1 MKRKLKI
8 KQILKQNLNLKSCK
22 IEDIS
27 ESHRG
32 HKGFIE
38 GKETHLSI
46 FAVSDDFTNLTRVDR
61 QRVLNNLIANEFKK
75 DLHAVTYTL
84 LTTEEFKNN

>member
-8 KQILKQNLNLKSCK
+8 NQILKQNFKLKFCK

-32 HKGFIE
+32 HAGFIE
-38 GKETHLSI
+38 GKETHFSI
-46 FAVSDDFTNLTRVDR
+46 FAVSDDFKNLTRVDR
-61 QRVLNNLIANEFKK
+61 QRVLNNLIAEEFKN

-84 LTTEEFKNN
+84 LTAEEFKKN

>member
-8 KQILKQNLNLKSCK
+8 KQILKQTFNLKFCK
-22 IEDIS
+22 IEDVS

-32 HKGFIE
+32 HTGFIE

-84 LTTEEFKNN
+84 LTTKEFKNN